1 MQEYFLGKYTMEKFA
16 EMLAQEKKDIEN
28 DITRHPP
35 TKVITYLHA
44 IYLCLLINFTSF
56 LGLFALLLNC
66 ENMYNLRNC
75 ILQYRTLVMY
85 SMSLRKVV

>member
-1 MQEYFLGKYTMEKFA
+1 
-16 EMLAQEKKDIEN
+16 MLAQEKKDIEN

-35 TKVITYLHA
+35 TKVIPYLHA

-56 LGLFALLLNC
+56 LGLFLNC
-66 ENMYNLRNC
+66 ENMYNLRNR